1 MLSEFTGEV
10 KGEIAALVALLKYLH
25 VATKSGDVMPDD
37 FATAISQLSSAERQP
52 LQAVV
57 SAIVLSPVLSHIMK
71 IVMAD
76 GTSGQFKEMACAFIE
91 QLVTFGPPIT
101 VMIKKSELGIVDAL
115 VQLASR
121 EGLSQRSVLSAKRA
135 LEVLHVCFDGNDRS

>member
-1 MLSEFTGEV
+1 
-10 KGEIAALVALLKYLH
+10 
-25 VATKSGDVMPDD
+25 MPDD

>member
-1 MLSEFTGEV
+1 MFSEFTGEM
-10 KGEIAALVALLKYLH
+10 KGEIASLVALLKSLH
-25 VATKSGDVMPDD
+25 VATKSDDVMSGD

-52 LQAVV
+52 IQTVV

-76 GTSGQFKEMACAFIE
+76 GTSGQLKEISCIFIE

-101 VMIKKSELGIVDAL
+101 VMVKKSELGIVDAL
-115 VQLASR
+115 VQQASR
-121 EGLSQRSVLSAKRA
+121 QGSSQRSVLSAKRA
-135 LEVLHVCFDGNDRS
+135 LEVLHVCFDGNDRY